1 LATDKQNRCCA
12 VWLLD
17 IRTVSEA
24 AVAFFEQRLSASETQ
39 RYANFVRPQRKR
51 QFLLGRMLLRLAI
64 SDMINVPVHVIS
76 LVDRAGSAPE
86 LFIDSSRDLA
96 ANFSISHS
104 GNWVGCVLSTDVV
117 LGFDIEVNNPGRNIL
132 GLSEAAFHQQEHLW
146 LLQQPDAERVTAFYR
161 LWSTREALY
170 KLMSSLGRE
179 MPSPSLVSIMNDLGS
194 ETCWYPRAAMHPS
207 LTIVVCSDKRIAALT
222 QIELTG
228 LTPSDFFDKH
238 QGVLPAIH

>member
-1 LATDKQNRCCA
+1 M
-12 VWLLD
+12 
-17 IRTVSEA
+17 SEA
-24 AVAFFEQRLSASETQ
+24 AVAFFEQRLSASEAQ

-76 LVDRAGSAPE
+76 LVDRAGSAPK
-86 LFIDSSRDLA
+86 LFIDRSPDLA

-132 GLSEAAFHQQEHLW
+132 GLSEAAFHQREHLW

-179 MPSPSLVSIMNDLGS
+179 MPSSSLVSIMNDLGS
-194 ETCWYPRAAMHPS
+194 ETCWYPRAAKHQS

-228 LTPSDFFDKH
+228 LTPSDFLDKH
-238 QGVLPAIH
+238 QGFLPAIH

>member
-1 LATDKQNRCCA
+1 M
-12 VWLLD
+12 
-17 IRTVSEA
+17 SEA
-24 AVAFFEQRLSASETQ
+24 AVAFFEQRLSASEAQ
-39 RYANFVRPQRKR
+39 RYAHFVRPQRKR

-76 LVDRAGSAPE
+76 LVDRAGSAPK
-86 LFIDSSRDLA
+86 LFIDRSPDLA

-179 MPSPSLVSIMNDLGS
+179 MPWSPLIGAGDKLASQG
-194 ETCWYPRAAMHPS
+194 CWHGRAVAHQR
-207 LTIVVCSDKRIAALT
+207 LTVVVCSDKPILALA
-222 QIELTG
+222 QVELTG
-228 LTPSDFFDKH
+228 LTPADLLGAS
-238 QGVLPAIH
+238 QALLPAAH